1 MFGKPLA
8 ESNRI
13 LFAIRPARA
22 DQPGEV
28 CSTIELEGRC
38 LRIVEIK
45 TLLIPLNVAGVVGF
59 EPTK

>member
-13 LFAIRPARA
+13 LFTIRPARA

-38 LRIVEIK
+38 FKRLEIK
-45 TLLIPLNVAGVVGF
+45 SVSIPKNVAGVVGF